1 MDRSMRPQRSD
12 SVFLLT
18 LVDFLVQII
27 FFGLFVFV
35 VYQTILQREKR
46 KYDPIAVDRAVE
58 TAGVSD
64 LTELVDELSKL
75 APVRLKGF
83 NASLG
88 AELDE
93 AQVRRAVEAIRD
105 AGGAAGMTEAMQRLG
120 KLERGSG
127 LPACLDETV
136 GGTRRAATLATATG
150 TGSSIVFDAPTPQLT
165 RLLSEIGLDYG
176 SVRSLGLRDFTRTF
190 RRVLTKHPNCRYTIV
205 LRETT
210 RMVNAR
216 DAAGQIFYLKLR
228 R

>member
-1 MDRSMRPQRSD
+1 MRSQRSD

-18 LVDFLVQII
+18 LVDFLVQVI

-35 VYQTILQREKR
+35 VYQVMLQRER
-46 KYDPIAVDRAVE
+46 RGYDAATVNRAVE
-58 TAGVSD
+58 AAGVSN

-83 NASLG
+83 NATLG
-88 AELDE
+88 KNADQ
-93 AQVRRAVEAIRD
+93 AQVQRAAEAIRE
-105 AGGAAGMTEAMQRLG
+105 AGGASGVSDAMERLT

-136 GGTRRAATLATATG
+136 NGTRRAATLGSATG
-150 TGSSIVFDAPTPQLT
+150 TDGGIVFDAPTPELT
-165 RLLSEIGLDYG
+165 KLLDEVGLDYG
-176 SVRSLGLRDFTRTF
+176 SVRSLDLRNFPRVF
-190 RRVLTKHPNCRYTIV
+190 RRVVTKHPSCRYTIV
-205 LRETT
+205 LRERT
-210 RMVNAR
+210 RMVGAR

>member
-1 MDRSMRPQRSD
+1 MDRSMRQQRSD
-12 SVFLLT
+12 SIFLLT

-35 VYQTILQREKR
+35 VYQAMLQRDR
-46 KYDPIAVDRAVE
+46 RRYDPAAVDRAVE
-58 TAGVSD
+58 AAGVSNM
-64 LTELVDELSKL
+64 TELIDELSKL

-83 NASLG
+83 NATLG
-88 AELDE
+88 NESDE
-93 AQVRRAVEAIRD
+93 AQVRGAAEAIRE
-105 AGGAAGMTEAMQRLG
+105 AGGAAGVSKAMQRLA

-136 GGTRRAATLATATG
+136 GGVRRASTLATATG
-150 TGSSIVFDAPTPQLT
+150 TGSGIVFDGPTPQLT
-165 RLLSEIGLDYG
+165 QLLGEVGLDFG
-176 SVRSLGLRDFTRTF
+176 SVRSLGLREFPRVF
-190 RRVLTKHPNCRYTIV
+190 QRVLTKHPNCRYTIV

>member
-1 MDRSMRPQRSD
+1 MRQPRSD

-18 LVDFLVQII
+18 LVDFLVQVI

-35 VYQTILQREKR
+35 VYQAMQQRDR
-46 KYDPIAVDRAVE
+46 RRYDPAMVDRAVE

-64 LTELVDELSKL
+64 LTELIDELSKL
-75 APVRLKGF
+75 APVSLKGF
-83 NASLG
+83 NATLG
-88 AELDE
+88 KEADE
-93 AQVRRAVEAIRD
+93 AQVRRAAEAIKE
-105 AGGAAGMTEAMQRLG
+105 AGGAAGVSAAMQRLA

-136 GGTRRAATLATATG
+136 GGVRRAVTLASATG
-150 TGSSIVFDAPTPQLT
+150 TGSSIVFDTPTPQFS
-165 RLLSEIGLDYG
+165 RLLDEVGLDFG
-176 SVRSLGLRDFTRTF
+176 SVRSLGLREFPRVF
-190 RRVLTKHPNCRYTIV
+190 QRVLTRYPKCRYTIV

-216 DAAGQIFYLKLR
+216 DAANQIFYLKLR

>member
-1 MDRSMRPQRSD
+1 MRHQRSD

-18 LVDFLVQII
+18 LVDFLVQVI

-35 VYQTILQREKR
+35 VYQATLQRDR
-46 KYDPIAVDRAVE
+46 RRYDPAAVDQAVKA
-58 TAGVSD
+58 AGVSN

-83 NASLG
+83 NTALG
-88 AELDE
+88 KKADGE
-93 AQVRRAVEAIRD
+93 QVRRAADAIRE
-105 AGGAAGMTEAMQRLG
+105 AGGAGGMSDAMQRLA

-127 LPACLDETV
+127 LPACLEETI
-136 GGTRRAATLATATG
+136 GGARHAVTLATATG

-165 RLLSEIGLDYG
+165 QVLGEAGLDYG
-176 SVRSLGLRDFTRTF
+176 SVRSLGLRDFSRLF
-190 RRVLTKHPNCRYTIV
+190 RRLLISHPGCRYTIV

-216 DAAGQIFYLKLR
+216 DAAGQIFYLRLR

>member
-1 MDRSMRPQRSD
+1 MRQQRSD

-18 LVDFLVQII
+18 LVDFLVQVI

-35 VYQTILQREKR
+35 VYQAMLERDRKR
-46 KYDPIAVDRAVE
+46 YDPATVDRAVE

-75 APVRLKGF
+75 APIRLKGF
-83 NASLG
+83 NATLG
-88 AELDE
+88 NESDE
-93 AQVRRAVEAIRD
+93 AQVRRAAEAIRE
-105 AGGAAGMTEAMQRLG
+105 AGGAAGVSDAMQRLA

-136 GGTRRAATLATATG
+136 GGVRRAVTLAAATG
-150 TGSSIVFDAPTPQLT
+150 TGSSISFDAPTPQFT
-165 RLLSEIGLDYG
+165 RLLDEVGLDFG
-176 SVRSLGLRDFTRTF
+176 SVKSLGLREFPRVF
-190 RRVLTKHPNCRYTIV
+190 QRVLTKHPKCRYTIL

>member
-1 MDRSMRPQRSD
+1 MHHQRSD
-12 SVFLLT
+12 SIFLLT
-18 LVDFLVQII
+18 LVDFLVQVI

-35 VYQTILQREKR
+35 VYQSTLQRDR
-46 KYDPIAVDRAVE
+46 QRYDPAIVDRAVQA
-58 TAGVSD
+58 AGVSD

-83 NASLG
+83 NATLG
-88 AELDE
+88 NQSDD
-93 AQVRRAVEAIRD
+93 AQVRNAAEAIRK
-105 AGGAAGMTEAMQRLG
+105 AGGAAGVSNAMERLA

-136 GGTRRAATLATATG
+136 NGDRRALTLATATG
-150 TGSSIVFDAPTPQLT
+150 TRDSIVFDAPTPQLT
-165 RLLSEIGLDYG
+165 TLLGQIGLDFT
-176 SVRSLGLRDFTRTF
+176 SVRSLGLRDFPRVF
-190 RRVLTKHPNCRYTIV
+190 RSVLTLHPNCRYTIV

>member
-1 MDRSMRPQRSD
+1 MSHQRSD
-12 SVFLLT
+12 SIFLLT

-27 FFGLFVFV
+27 FFGLFIFV
-35 VYQTILQREKR
+35 VHYTIAQRDKR
-46 KYDPIAVDRAVE
+46 RYDPAAVDRAVE

-75 APVRLKGF
+75 APIRLKGF
-83 NASLG
+83 NATLG
-88 AELDE
+88 NESDE
-93 AQVRRAVEAIRD
+93 AQVRKVAEAIRE
-105 AGGAAGMTEAMQRLG
+105 AGGAAGVTNAMQRLA
-120 KLERGSG
+120 KLEKGSG

-136 GGTRRAATLATATG
+136 GGTRRATTLATATG
-150 TGSSIVFDAPTPQLT
+150 TSDSIVFDAPTPQFMKVLA
-165 RLLSEIGLDYG
+165 EVGLDFG
-176 SVRSLGLRDFTRTF
+176 SVRSLGLRDFGRTF
-190 RRVLTKHPNCRYTIV
+190 RRILTKHPNCRYTIV

>member
-1 MDRSMRPQRSD
+1 MEQSMRQQRSD

-35 VYQTILQREKR
+35 VYQAMLQRDRKR
-46 KYDPIAVDRAVE
+46 YDPAAIDRAVE
-58 TAGVSD
+58 AAGVSD

-75 APVRLKGF
+75 APIRLKGF
-83 NASLG
+83 NATLG
-88 AELDE
+88 NESDE
-93 AQVRRAVEAIRD
+93 AQVRRAAEAIKE
-105 AGGAAGMTEAMQRLG
+105 AGGAAGVSDAMQRLAQ
-120 KLERGSG
+120 LERGSG

-136 GGTRRAATLATATG
+136 GGVRRAVTLATATG
-150 TGSSIVFDAPTPQLT
+150 TGSSIVFDGPTPQLT
-165 RLLSEIGLDYG
+165 QLLGEVGLDFG
-176 SVRSLGLRDFTRTF
+176 AVRSLGLREFPRVF
-190 RRVLTKHPNCRYTIV
+190 QVVLTKHPNCRYTIM

-210 RMVNAR
+210 RMVGAR

>member
-1 MDRSMRPQRSD
+1 MDRSMRQQRSD

-18 LVDFLVQII
+18 LVDFLVQVI

-35 VYQTILQREKR
+35 VYQAMLQRDRKR
-46 KYDPIAVDRAVE
+46 YDPAAINRALE

-64 LTELVDELSKL
+64 LTELIDELSKL

-83 NASLG
+83 NATLG
-88 AELDE
+88 DEADE
-93 AQVRRAVEAIRD
+93 AQIRRAAETIKE
-105 AGGAAGMTEAMQRLG
+105 AGGAAGVSDAMQRLA

-127 LPACLDETV
+127 LPACIDESV
-136 GGTRRAATLATATG
+136 SGARRAVTLAAATG

-165 RLLSEIGLDYG
+165 TLLDEVGLDFG
-176 SVRSLGLRDFTRTF
+176 SVRTLGLREFPRVF
-190 RRVLTKHPNCRYTIV
+190 RHVLIKHPKCRYTIMF
-205 LRETT
+205 RETT

>member
-1 MDRSMRPQRSD
+1 MRLQRSD

-18 LVDFLVQII
+18 LVDFLIQII
-27 FFGLFVFV
+27 FFGLFLFV

-46 KYDPIAVDRAVE
+46 RYDAAMVDRAI
-58 TAGVSD
+58 TAAGVSN

-83 NASLG
+83 NAALG
-88 AELDE
+88 NQSDE
-93 AQVRRAVEAIRD
+93 AHVKQAAESIRN
-105 AGGAAGMTEAMQRLG
+105 AGGAVGVTDAMNRLA
-120 KLERGSG
+120 KLERGNG
-127 LPACLDETV
+127 LPACLEETV
-136 GGTRRAATLATATG
+136 GGTRRAVTLATAIG
-150 TGSSIVFDAPTPQLT
+150 TGSSIAFEAPTPQLA
-165 RLLSEIGLDYG
+165 RLLGEIGLEFG
-176 SVRSLGLRDFTRTF
+176 AVRSLGLRDFTRTF
-190 RRVLTKHPNCRYTIV
+190 YPVLVKYPRCRYTIV

>member
-1 MDRSMRPQRSD
+1 MRPQRSD

-35 VYQTILQREKR
+35 VYQALLHR
-46 KYDPIAVDRAVE
+46 KMRNYDPGTVDRAVE
-58 TAGVSD
+58 AAGVSN

-88 AELDE
+88 NESDASE
-93 AQVRRAVEAIRD
+93 VSRAAEAIRQ
-105 AGGAAGMTEAMQRLG
+105 AGGAEGVTEAMQRLA

-127 LPACLDETV
+127 LPPCLEEKV
-136 GGTRRAATLATATG
+136 GGAKRAATLATAIG
-150 TGSSIVFDAPTPQLT
+150 TGSGITFEASTPQFDQ
-165 RLLSEIGLDYG
+165 LLSEVGLTFG
-176 SVRSLGLRDFTRTF
+176 SVRSLGLREFP
-190 RRVLTKHPNCRYTIV
+190 RVFQRILQKHPGCRYTIV
-205 LRETT
+205 FRETT
-210 RMVNAR
+210 RMVDAR
-216 DAAGQIFYLKLR
+216 DAAGQVFYLKLR

>member
-1 MDRSMRPQRSD
+1 MRSQRSD

-18 LVDFLVQII
+18 LVDFLVQVI

-35 VYQTILQREKR
+35 VYQAMLQRDAKR
-46 KYDPIAVDRAVE
+46 YEPAAVKRAIE

-83 NASLG
+83 NETLG
-88 AELDE
+88 NESGQAD
-93 AQVRRAVEAIRD
+93 VHRAAEAIKE
-105 AGGAAGMTEAMQRLG
+105 AGGATGLSNAMQRLA

-127 LPACLDETV
+127 LPPCLEEKVD
-136 GGTRRAATLATATG
+136 GGRRPATLASATG
-150 TGSSIVFDAPTPQLT
+150 GGGVITFDAPTPQFT
-165 RLLSEIGLDYG
+165 ALLGEVGLSYG
-176 SVRSLGLRDFTRTF
+176 AVHSLGLREFTRTF
-190 RRVLTKHPNCRYTIV
+190 RRVLEKHPQCRYTIV
-205 LRETT
+205 FRETT
-210 RMVNAR
+210 RMVDAR

>member
-1 MDRSMRPQRSD
+1 MRQQRSD

-18 LVDFLVQII
+18 LVDFLVQVI

-35 VYQTILQREKR
+35 VYQAMLQRDR
-46 KYDPIAVDRAVE
+46 RRYDPAAVDRAVE
-58 TAGVSD
+58 AAGVSD

-83 NASLG
+83 NSTLG
-88 AELDE
+88 NESDE
-93 AQVRRAVEAIRD
+93 AQVRRAADAIRE
-105 AGGAAGMTEAMQRLG
+105 AGGAAGVSNAMQRLA

-127 LPACLDETV
+127 LPACLEETV
-136 GGTRRAATLATATG
+136 GGVRRAVTLATATG
-150 TGSSIVFDAPTPQLT
+150 TGSSIVFDAPTPQMTQMLG
-165 RLLSEIGLDYG
+165 EIGLDFRA
-176 SVRSLGLRDFTRTF
+176 VRLLGLRDFPRVF

-210 RMVNAR
+210 RMVGAR

>member
-1 MDRSMRPQRSD
+1 MRQQRSD

-18 LVDFLVQII
+18 LVDFLVQVI

-35 VYQTILQREKR
+35 VHQAILQRDR
-46 KYDPIAVDRAVE
+46 RHYDPAVVDRAVE

-83 NASLG
+83 NATLG
-88 AELDE
+88 NESDE
-93 AQVRRAVEAIRD
+93 AQVRRVAEAIRE
-105 AGGAAGMTEAMQRLG
+105 AGGAAGVSDAMQRLA

-136 GGTRRAATLATATG
+136 GGVRRAVTLATATG
-150 TGSSIVFDAPTPQLT
+150 TGSSIVFDAPTPQFT
-165 RLLSEIGLDYG
+165 RLLDEIGLDFG
-176 SVRSLGLRDFTRTF
+176 SVRSLGLREFPRVF
-190 RRVLTKHPNCRYTIV
+190 RRVLTKHPKCRYTIV
-205 LRETT
+205 LREKT

>member
-1 MDRSMRPQRSD
+1 MSHQRSD
-12 SVFLLT
+12 SIFLLT

-27 FFGLFVFV
+27 FFGLFIFV
-35 VYQTILQREKR
+35 VHQTIVQREKR
-46 KYDPIAVDRAVE
+46 KYDPAAVDRAVE

-83 NASLG
+83 NATLG
-88 AELDE
+88 DE
-93 AQVRRAVEAIRD
+93 ANEEQVRGAAEAIRE
-105 AGGAAGMTEAMQRLG
+105 AGGASGVTNAMKRLA
-120 KLERGSG
+120 KLEKGSG

-136 GGTRRAATLATATG
+136 GGARRATTLATATG
-150 TGSSIVFDAPTPQLT
+150 TGDSIIFDGPTPQLT
-165 RLLSEIGLDYG
+165 KLLGEVGLDFV
-176 SVRSLGLRDFTRTF
+176 SVRALGLRDFGRTF
-190 RRVLTKHPNCRYTIV
+190 QRVLTKYPNCRYTIV

>member
-1 MDRSMRPQRSD
+1 MSHQRSD
-12 SVFLLT
+12 SIFLLT

-27 FFGLFVFV
+27 FFGLFIFV
-35 VYQTILQREKR
+35 VHHAITQRDKR
-46 KYDPIAVDRAVE
+46 KYDSAAVDRAVE

-83 NASLG
+83 NATLG
-88 AELDE
+88 NEADE
-93 AQVRRAVEAIRD
+93 AQVRKVAEAIRE
-105 AGGAAGMTEAMQRLG
+105 AGGAAGVTNAMQRLA

-127 LPACLDETV
+127 LPTCLDETV
-136 GGTRRAATLATATG
+136 GGTRRATTLATATG
-150 TGSSIVFDAPTPQLT
+150 TGDRIVFDAPTPQFSKVLA
-165 RLLSEIGLDYG
+165 EVGLDFD
-176 SVRSLGLRDFTRTF
+176 SVRSLGLREFGRTF
-190 RRVLTKHPNCRYTIV
+190 RRVLTKRPNCRYTIV

>member
-1 MDRSMRPQRSD
+1 MRLQRSD

-18 LVDFLVQII
+18 LVDFLIQII

-35 VYQTILQREKR
+35 VYQTILRREKHR
-46 KYDPIAVDRAVE
+46 YDPALVDRAVAA
-58 TAGVSD
+58 AGVSN

-83 NASLG
+83 NAALG
-88 AELDE
+88 NESDE
-93 AQVRRAVEAIRD
+93 AQVKSAAESIRE
-105 AGGAAGMTEAMQRLG
+105 AGGAAGVSNAMNRLA
-120 KLERGSG
+120 KLEHGNG

-136 GGTRRAATLATATG
+136 GGVRRAVTLGIAVG
-150 TGSSIVFDAPTPQLT
+150 TGSSIEFEAPTPQLS
-165 RLLSEIGLDYG
+165 RLLGEIGLDFA
-176 SVRSLGLRDFTRTF
+176 SARSLSLHDFTRKF
-190 RRVLTKHPNCRYTIV
+190 YPVLVKHPNCRYTIV

>member
-1 MDRSMRPQRSD
+1 MSHQRSD
-12 SVFLLT
+12 SIFLLT

-27 FFGLFVFV
+27 FFGLFIFV
-35 VYQTILQREKR
+35 VHHTITQREKR
-46 KYDPIAVDRAVE
+46 RYDPAAVDRAVE

-75 APVRLKGF
+75 APIRLKGF
-83 NASLG
+83 NATLG
-88 AELDE
+88 NESDE
-93 AQVRRAVEAIRD
+93 AQVRKVAEAIRQ
-105 AGGAAGMTEAMQRLG
+105 AGGATGVTNAMQRLA

-136 GGTRRAATLATATG
+136 DGTRRATTLAIATG
-150 TGSSIVFDAPTPQLT
+150 TSDSIVFDSPTPQFMKVLA
-165 RLLSEIGLDYG
+165 EVGLDFG
-176 SVRSLGLRDFTRTF
+176 SVRSLGLRDFGRTF
-190 RRVLTKHPNCRYTIV
+190 RRILTKYPNCRYTIV